1 MFHVMQAPSRS
12 DKSTGKCSRS
22 FRVVLV
28 DDHPFVRD
36 GLAGLLATDPQFH
49 VVGQA
54 SSGAEALDI
63 LQNLAPDILIVD
75 LRLPDMDGVQVLS
88 KGRLI
93 RPATLMIVLSA
104 FISDDDKL
112 AAARAG
118 AQAYLTKTAAGSE
131 VLGTL
136 RRVVNGENVLVK
148 ELSPTLRARLN
159 ERDLTAKEQQVL
171 VLLGRWLPNK
181 EISASTGMSENTV
194 KSHLRAIFQ
203 KLSVSNR
210 AEATAI
216 ALRRGMV

>member
-1 MFHVMQAPSRS
+1 
-12 DKSTGKCSRS
+12 
-22 FRVVLV
+22 
-28 DDHPFVRD
+28 
-36 GLAGLLATDPQFH
+36 LLGTDPQFQ

-54 SSGAEALDI
+54 SSGAEALDM
-63 LQNLAPDILIVD
+63 LRDLAPDLLVVD

-88 KGRLI
+88 KGRLV
-93 RPATLMIVLSA
+93 RPTALMIVLSA
-104 FISDDDKL
+104 FTSDDDML

-118 AQAYLTKTAAGSE
+118 AQAYLTKSASGPE
-131 VLGTL
+131 VLETL
-136 RRVVNGENVLVK
+136 RRVVSGENVLVR
-148 ELSPTLRARLN
+148 ELSSTLRARMH
-159 ERDLTAKEQQVL
+159 ERDLTLKEHQVL
-171 VLLGRWLPNK
+171 VLLGRGLTNK

>member
-1 MFHVMQAPSRS
+1 MSHVMQAPPFSNNP
-12 DKSTGKCSRS
+12 TGKSSRS

-36 GLAGLLATDPQFH
+36 GLAGLLGTDPQFQ

-54 SSGAEALDI
+54 SSGAEALDM
-63 LQNLAPDILIVD
+63 LRDLAPDLLVVD

-88 KGRLI
+88 KGRLV
-93 RPATLMIVLSA
+93 RPTALMIVLSA
-104 FISDDDKL
+104 FTSDDDML

-118 AQAYLTKTAAGSE
+118 AQAYLTKSASGPE
-131 VLGTL
+131 VLETL
-136 RRVVNGENVLVK
+136 RRVVSGENVLVR
-148 ELSPTLRARLN
+148 ELSSTLRARMH
-159 ERDLTAKEQQVL
+159 ERDLTLKEHQVL
-171 VLLGRWLPNK
+171 VLLGRGLTNK